1 MIIKKHQLFLLEEI
15 CTLAYK
21 MTGLENSTKE
31 ESMIFAKYVH
41 KKMSREQLESILL
54 TPSLSKSIPK
64 PKLRPKK
71 ICL

>member
-1 MIIKKHQLFLLEEI
+1 MTSLES
-15 CTLAYK
+15 
-21 MTGLENSTKE
+21 STRE
-31 ESMIFAKYVH
+31 ELMIFAKYVH

-64 PKLRPKK
+64 PKLRPKR